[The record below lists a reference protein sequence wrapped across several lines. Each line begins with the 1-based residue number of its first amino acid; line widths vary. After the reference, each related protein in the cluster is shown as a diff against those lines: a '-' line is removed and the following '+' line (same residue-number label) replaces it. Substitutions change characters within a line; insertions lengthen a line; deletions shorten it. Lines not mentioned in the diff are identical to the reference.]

1 MENVSSEHNQDAN
14 QADKNEGEARQLS
27 RPFHVLSSP
36 DAAGAEIHSY
46 STTRPQIISATI
58 QHHGPLPTAEYLRE
72 INEIIPNGAER
83 IMAMAENH
91 ASHSQRMEQME
102 IEALIALD
110 KGELARSN
118 SGLLAGFI
126 VAMSFGIASVCLI
139 ASGHDIP
146 GTIFGTVDI
155 VALASVFVIG
165 RVYSNRKENDKTA
178 NEEPGETLQGES
190 KDT

>member
-72 INEIIPNGAER
+72 INEIIPNGP
-83 IMAMAENH
+83 NV
-91 ASHSQRMEQME
+91 S
-102 IEALIALD
+102 
-110 KGELARSN
+110 
-118 SGLLAGFI
+118 
-126 VAMSFGIASVCLI
+126 
-139 ASGHDIP
+139 
-146 GTIFGTVDI
+146 
-155 VALASVFVIG
+155 
-165 RVYSNRKENDKTA
+165 
-178 NEEPGETLQGES
+178 
-190 KDT
+190 